1 MAERC
6 IVLFTYLFVCFG
18 VFVIKLTIMY
28 ALLQNDVTGLVSQLQ
43 DLHRKNTEL
52 EEDNAKLI
60 SKVCIVVLKMQKDA
74 VMFQMI
80 T

>member
-6 IVLFTYLFVCFG
+6 TVLFTYLFVCFG

>member
-1 MAERC
+1 
-6 IVLFTYLFVCFG
+6 
-18 VFVIKLTIMY
+18 MY